1 VNVGIVETCAFSM
14 MCECT
19 GRRRDAAE
27 LFCDMSR
34 FGYDAPRYVLCGKW
48 PRLVEAG
55 RGRAHWTPDPV
66 KINKPSGRQDGSDTH
81 MDYDLV
87 YSFVI
92 GVTGAILFLFVDRL
106 EPNRAVSSLLK
117 FLVLFVSSIIIM
129 QKLRSNGLSLF

>member
-1 VNVGIVETCAFSM
+1 
-14 MCECT
+14 
-19 GRRRDAAE
+19 
-27 LFCDMSR
+27 
-34 FGYDAPRYVLCGKW
+34 
-48 PRLVEAG
+48 
-55 RGRAHWTPDPV
+55 
-66 KINKPSGRQDGSDTH
+66 

>member
-1 VNVGIVETCAFSM
+1 MTLRATCFVASGPGSLRRVG
-14 MCECT
+14 
-19 GRRRDAAE
+19 AAHIG
-27 LFCDMSR
+27 L
-34 FGYDAPRYVLCGKW
+34 LI
-48 PRLVEAG
+48 RL
-55 RGRAHWTPDPV
+55 